1 MVPFRGRGRSLIS
14 YNYRKEDKNGG
25 YARVGT
31 QSTLKGGVKID
42 SVATKRDLFVFSI
55 IHPYSRYG
63 FFLYTI
69 IINIFDIQMKR

>member
-1 MVPFRGRGRSLIS
+1 M
-14 YNYRKEDKNGG
+14 
-25 YARVGT
+25 GT

-42 SVATKRDLFVFSI
+42 SVARKRDLFVFSI

-69 IINIFDIQMKR
+69 IINTIHINVTNYHSKLLRGDIESRD